1 MGKIFNWTATLPQQ
15 SNFTQTALF
24 INIVLIKILMK
35 CEDFYAIG
43 VVIYVEREN
52 SEAIRKIYF
61 A

>member
-1 MGKIFNWTATLPQQ
+1 
-15 SNFTQTALF
+15 
-24 INIVLIKILMK
+24 MK

-43 VVIYVEREN
+43 VVTYVEREN